1 MATHTVPTR
10 TNTVRYNLP
19 DRRSP
24 RGSMLGSPGS
34 PEEGRAP
41 SEHVPGG
48 FDDNP
53 QVEDSESGP
62 VVSYGELM
70 REMAPK
76 LSNTSRGKGKRTVTA
91 VVPRIGTTSHVP
103 SSDNMN
109 ENRPQ
114 TGSVRPRVSNPYSSN
129 QDANEI
135 LPSESASQV
144 GHLEEEP
151 NQGIDRGQSTV
162 SMTSSIARAHQ
173 YQDTLRLRV
182 ALEMLRRD
190 DIMKNNTSIIPE
202 QGIEVE
208 DVMPWLQPD
217 LPQYQLSPPIDL
229 HTSQIP
235 PCTSLTITIPL
246 SYLPKH
252 PDAHQYAYNT
262 LLMASP
268 FNLAPGDLPSLAHP
282 FSGAYT
288 LETQLHIRPTR
299 SYIDV
304 LASTTPT
311 TQYRT
316 VPHPSLTSLRLRDPP
331 GPPRKPSK
339 GHHLAVLATTR
350 SFPSSVTVLVAPFEL
365 QPAPSMLQ
373 HKPSHTKTYPKTYFD
388 PGLTEDDFGYDTAH
402 PNIRINWKKI
412 TETELQ
418 RYRKKYP
425 EIGRKQS
432 HSNRPGPS
440 NSRSGPQQTNYQASQ
455 HRQGA
460 GGTREQGNVNARPR
474 NTPSPNGRN
483 LSRDQSPPPPDPTHF
498 RSGAN
503 RGVGA
508 GGGPPGDPPPPG
520 SGSSRDDHGSDD
532 DSTRNHLQHSH
543 GPNGPQ
549 RYGSEDPN
557 ASIEE
562 KFEYDPTPRS
572 EEEVLR
578 ASFQRYEQLIMFY
591 LYGPPLNQNSA
602 AQKAILQNIPK
613 PGKWGGSSDYME
625 FEEWFME
632 LIQWM
637 NIADQCGPPTRFS
650 ETRGGYVLTAV
661 DLTRTNTIGS
671 FREGKAL
678 RWFRDEVQKVVNG
691 LYQRFIHEA
700 SIAQVSDKFYEVTY
714 SRKDGVKVMF
724 SELKRWAA
732 CMPVPPDL
740 YTFKKRVL
748 LLVPQAMCNDM
759 TRIEKVSAER
769 SSVNEI
775 MQSAISC
782 ERSDRT
788 GKYYAN
794 AQNVNEQSQ
803 RSMRSAHKEST
814 LPYSEDSEDKGKVKE
829 HYKGQERSRSP
840 KRLQVIDKRRYSVN
854 DHNQI
859 RHEHGQHKK
868 DTKPMRSE
876 DAPFTKPKQGACFD
890 CGSLE
895 HYRGSPQCK
904 RAQTPPSQNP
914 QRPKLYRI
922 AEETQKGGEQLFR
935 LEETTEAQE
944 ESPDEG
950 IWVRYENSELGTPD
964 GEPDPWGGSQ
974 YESDAADDDY
984 LPSEDHQQHSSND
997 ESTNDEHMH
1006 HMRDWDSFTVHWR
1019 DQLGERFGALIDQ
1032 EDNQSSTEGYETAPE
1047 DAPQNNNDPTTT
1059 TAY

>member
-1 MATHTVPTR
+1 MATHTVPMR

-24 RGSMLGSPGS
+24 RGSMLGSPGT
-34 PEEGRAP
+34 PEDDRAP

-53 QVEDSESGP
+53 RAESSESGP

-91 VVPRIGTTSHVP
+91 AVPRIGTASNVP
-103 SSDNMN
+103 SSGNMN
-109 ENRPQ
+109 ENYPQ
-114 TGSVRPRVSNPYSSN
+114 TDRMRPRVSNLQSSN
-129 QDANEI
+129 QETNEI

-190 DIMKNNTSIIPE
+190 DIMKNNKSIIPE

-208 DVMPWLQPD
+208 D
-217 LPQYQLSPPIDL
+217 
-229 HTSQIP
+229 
-235 PCTSLTITIPL
+235 
-246 SYLPKH
+246 
-252 PDAHQYAYNT
+252 
-262 LLMASP
+262 
-268 FNLAPGDLPSLAHP
+268 
-282 FSGAYT
+282 
-288 LETQLHIRPTR
+288 
-299 SYIDV
+299 
-304 LASTTPT
+304 
-311 TQYRT
+311 
-316 VPHPSLTSLRLRDPP
+316 
-331 GPPRKPSK
+331 
-339 GHHLAVLATTR
+339 
-350 SFPSSVTVLVAPFEL
+350 
-365 QPAPSMLQ
+365 
-373 HKPSHTKTYPKTYFD
+373 
-388 PGLTEDDFGYDTAH
+388 DFGYDTTH

-412 TETELQ
+412 TETELR

-425 EIGRKQS
+425 EIGRKQNQG
-432 HSNRPGPS
+432 NRPGPS
-440 NSRSGPQQTNYQASQ
+440 NGRSEFQQTNHQVPQ
-455 HRQGA
+455 HRQSI
-460 GGTREQGNVNARPR
+460 GGNREQGNASVPPR
-474 NTPSPNGRN
+474 NTPSPIGRN
-483 LSRDQSPPPPDPTHF
+483 PSRDQSPPPPNPNHF
-498 RSGAN
+498 RSGVG
-503 RGVGA
+503 RGSGGA
-508 GGGPPGDPPPPG
+508 GGPPGDPSGPG
-520 SGSSRDDHGSDD
+520 GGGDDNGSDD
-532 DSTRNHLQHSH
+532 DPNRGHRRNSR
-543 GPNGPQ
+543 GPNQPAGPH

-562 KFEYDPTPRS
+562 RFEYDPTPRS

-650 ETRGGYVLTAV
+650 ETRGGFVLTAV

-671 FREGKAL
+671 FLEGKAL
-678 RWFRDEVQKVVNG
+678 RWFRDEVQKVTDGFSLAMNPDPLSYRWTFMQVVNG
-691 LYQRFIHEA
+691 LHQRFIHEA

-748 LLVPQAMCNDM
+748 LLVPQAMCSDM

-769 SSVNEI
+769 SSVDEI

-794 AQNVNEQSQ
+794 ARNVNEQNQ
-803 RSMRSAHKEST
+803 RSMRLAHKEST
-814 LPYSEDSEDKGKVKE
+814 LPYSNDKAKDKE

-854 DHNQI
+854 DHSQI
-859 RHEHGQHKK
+859 RREHGRQ
-868 DTKPMRSE
+868 DTKQTRSAE
-876 DAPFTKPKQGACFD
+876 APSQKPRRGACFD
-890 CGSLE
+890 CGSME

-904 RAQTPPSQNP
+904 QSQTPPSQNQ

-922 AEETQKGGEQLFR
+922 AEETQEGGEQLFR
-935 LEETTEAQE
+935 LEETTEFQE

-950 IWVRYENSELGTPD
+950 IWVRYENTNSELGTPD
-964 GEPDPWGGSQ
+964 VEPDPWGGSQ

-997 ESTNDEHMH
+997 ESTNDEHMR

-1047 DAPQNNNDPTTT
+1047 DVPQNNIDPTTT
-1059 TAY
+1059 TASRLDFNEYLRSMVATDDGGFKANLKPRKIEVKQRTGEENREIARRYAKTMSSTIHLKNGEELPVKTRPHKHGIVKNE